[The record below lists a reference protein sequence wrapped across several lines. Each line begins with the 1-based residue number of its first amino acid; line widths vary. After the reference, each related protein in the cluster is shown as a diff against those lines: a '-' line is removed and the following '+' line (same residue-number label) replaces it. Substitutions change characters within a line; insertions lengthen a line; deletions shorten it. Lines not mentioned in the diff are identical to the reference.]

1 LVGTPV
7 QHRVCDGYETEEFR
21 RREGTKKI
29 CIFQCN
35 VSFTSLNQGDAFV
48 LEDIDVIYTWFGK
61 DCFALENFEANR
73 AAYVIAKRKK
83 CNVVTDV
90 VDNNNKILGIASWER
105 QHQGCT
111 SCARLQ
117 NSESNINKDDEMY
130 TSERQD

>member
-1 LVGTPV
+1 
-7 QHRVCDGYETEEFR
+7 
-21 RREGTKKI
+21 
-29 CIFQCN
+29 
-35 VSFTSLNQGDAFV
+35 LNQGDAFV

-117 NSESNINKDDEMY
+117 NCESYVNKDDEMILRHQRIP
-130 TSERQD
+130 SIQKLFVQHISVFIHLSGLVKNRIFLKEIRLWF